1 MLLPGFPGR
10 VQTAILA
17 RGVRG
22 MDEAGVTGFYE
33 VLLGSTRFY
42 WVLRGSAGFYE
53 VLPGSTRLCS
63 DAARR
68 EAAERGDILLCPEA
82 DNLLRQVAA
91 SN

>member
-1 MLLPGFPGR
+1 
-10 VQTAILA
+10 
-17 RGVRG
+17 

-33 VLLGSTRFY
+33 VLLGSTGFYEVLLGSTRFYWVLRGSTRFY